1 MSYVFT
7 GVQHTK
13 SGDVIIP
20 SIEFETED
28 AYKARYHQEMAY
40 AMASDDFLGLGIKVF
55 DKGTLADVLVDNWV
69 KTVEP
74 EPEEVTE

>member
-20 SIEFETED
+20 SFEFETED
-28 AYKARYHQEMAY
+28 AYKAKYHQEMAY

-55 DKGTLADVLVDNWV
+55 DKGTLADALVDNWV
-69 KTVEP
+69 KAVEP
-74 EPEEVTE
+74 VEPVAE